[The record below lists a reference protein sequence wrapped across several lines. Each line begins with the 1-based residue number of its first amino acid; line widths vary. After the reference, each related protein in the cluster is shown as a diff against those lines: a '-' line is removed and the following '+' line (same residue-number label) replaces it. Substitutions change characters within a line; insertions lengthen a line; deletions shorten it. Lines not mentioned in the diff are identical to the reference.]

1 MIESILL
8 AIGWHMSRPQSSRDN
23 QSARWFVLGA
33 FVLAFTVFIAGFG
46 IWFACESYPV
56 WGSQKTTQEFDR
68 EAREQIDLLKNAL
81 SAAEVNTTDVAQNRK
96 VSRAAVELHSA
107 LARYEQAETSSR
119 SDFDKRVAFH
129 RAIKNAREG
138 LRLLQPENAPS

>member
-8 AIGWHMSRPQSSRDN
+8 ALAWSMSRPQSDSRD
-23 QSARWFVLGA
+23 QTARWFVLSA

-46 IWFACESYPV
+46 IWYICESYPV

-68 EAREQIDLLKNAL
+68 EAREQIDLLKKAL
-81 SAAEVNTTDVAQNRK
+81 SAAEANETDVAHNHK
-96 VSRAAVELHSA
+96 VSRATVELHCA
-107 LARYEQAETSSR
+107 LARYKQAETSSR

-138 LRLLQPENAPS
+138 LRLLQLESLPS